1 MPMSSPRSI
10 RKKFL
15 VNPGMQLS
23 VAGAVLSAFL
33 ALAAVFVGANLLL
46 DGQEDRIGDPS
57 SQEAM
62 RMGIVV
68 TGAYF
73 VLVLAAVIV
82 VAVISTQRIAGP
94 AMVIEAALRATL
106 SGDFDRRLELRK
118 KDHLASLA
126 EAAAE
131 VREMIHAERG
141 EKHDFHAQM
150 DEALRASNLDLAIQ
164 LNQQHLRA
172 QPQSERKAA

>member
-1 MPMSSPRSI
+1 MPSPRVL

-46 DGQEDRIGDPS
+46 GGQEDRIGDPS

-73 VLVLAAVIV
+73 LLVLAAVIV
-82 VAVISTQRIAGP
+82 VAVISTQKIAGP
-94 AMVIEAALRATL
+94 AMVIEAALRGTL
-106 SGDFDRRLELRK
+106 SGDFDRRLELRR
-118 KDHLASLA
+118 KDHLANLA
-126 EAAAE
+126 EVASE
-131 VREMIHAERG
+131 VREMIRVGRE
-141 EKHDFHAQM
+141 EEQDFHGKM
-150 DEALRASNLDLAIQ
+150 DEALRAGNLDLAIQ
-164 LNQQHLRA
+164 LNQQHLTA
-172 QPQSERKAA
+172 LPHTERKAA